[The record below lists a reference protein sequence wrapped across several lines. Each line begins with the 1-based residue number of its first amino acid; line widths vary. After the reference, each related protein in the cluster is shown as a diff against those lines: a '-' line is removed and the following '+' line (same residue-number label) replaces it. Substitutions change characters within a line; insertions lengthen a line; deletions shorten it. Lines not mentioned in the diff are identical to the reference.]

1 MFVCPCARVSLCA
14 RARTARLMASQPGAR
29 RVLVGAGVHVDGD
42 AHMLQLPHPATGAPA
57 AFLHTPA
64 GQLLELNW
72 HKTAYTSWFVGDSV
86 LEGVCAA

>member
-1 MFVCPCARVSLCA
+1 
-14 RARTARLMASQPGAR
+14 MASQPGAR